1 MRHEQFQQVDCNSQV
16 PHLGDRSLQ
25 SEIQI
30 EPWQAAALSREQ
42 SKAATLLAAIE
53 VLQSVS
59 RDDTEAGVALPPLP
73 ALDHTCC
80 WGWPGELQGLCAMMS
95 ISKRRDTER

>member
-1 MRHEQFQQVDCNSQV
+1 M

-42 SKAATLLAAIE
+42 SRAATLLAAIE
-53 VLQSVS
+53 VLQFLS
-59 RDDTEAGVALPPLP
+59 REDTVAGAALLSQP
-73 ALDHTCC
+73 
-80 WGWPGELQGLCAMMS
+80 
-95 ISKRRDTER
+95 